1 MTDLLEEAEN
11 CRRKAHAYV
20 GLPEASF
27 LLRVAEGFE
36 RVAADRYEKSE
47 RSVDSLARSESP
59 LISR

>member
-36 RVAADRYEKSE
+36 RLAAGCHEKSA
-47 RSVDSLARSESP
+47 RSVESLARSESP
-59 LISR
+59 LNSR